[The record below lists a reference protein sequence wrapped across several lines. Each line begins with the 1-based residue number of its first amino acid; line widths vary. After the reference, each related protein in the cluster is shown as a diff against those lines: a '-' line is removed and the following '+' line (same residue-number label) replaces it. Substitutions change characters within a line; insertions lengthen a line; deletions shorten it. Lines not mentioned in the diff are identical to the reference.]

1 MSFRP
6 LPRPGQL
13 VCRAAHGWVRC
24 TAPAQVSAQMPGAGP
39 VAAWRRCL
47 AGTFRYSGRAS
58 RSEYWWAWLVVVG
71 PTLAVELG
79 RLLRVLVP
87 AWRSRE
93 RNLSPEEKQRRLRAV
108 RQELA
113 VRRRTETSPGQ
124 GPSTQSTPGQ
134 DRKDPEGRQSSREQ
148 HRQRAWYEPLHPV
161 TAVWLVATGPGL
173 WAAGIRRLHD
183 TNRSGW
189 WSLVGLLPF
198 IGPALETWLLSRP
211 SDAAGTRFDRS

>member
-1 MSFRP
+1 MSFCP
-6 LPRPGQL
+6 LPRPGQQ
-13 VCRAAHGWVRC
+13 VRRAVHGWVRC
-24 TAPAQVSAQMPGAGP
+24 TAPAPAPAPMPGAGPMPSVGP

-58 RSEYWWAWLVVVG
+58 RSEYWWAWLAVVG
-71 PTLAVELG
+71 PPLAVELG

-108 RQELA
+108 RQ
-113 VRRRTETSPGQ
+113 
-124 GPSTQSTPGQ
+124 
-134 DRKDPEGRQSSREQ
+134 DPEGRQGSRGQ

-161 TAVWLVATGPGL
+161 TAAWLLATGPGL

-183 TNRSGW
+183 ANRSGW

-198 IGPALETWLLSRP
+198 IGPTLETWLLSRP